1 MKVAELA
8 LGRVRERAL
17 WARMRALEDE
27 EAGSRAAAT
36 NVDQQWGRGGVSCIG
51 DVLVRVEEGHG
62 DAMHDRRGVE
72 RERAEP
78 LVLDF
83 ALDLD
88 QVGSTVVRTMERV
101 SLDACSPDAT
111 RPHAFEPE

>member
-1 MKVAELA
+1 MGVFVNELFGHVCGPSKTKRQDPGQ
-8 LGRVRERAL
+8 LR
-17 WARMRALEDE
+17 RMLISS
-27 EAGSRAAAT
+27 G
-36 NVDQQWGRGGVSCIG
+36 GRGGVSCII

-111 RPHAFEPE
+111 WPHAFEPE